1 MKAIEEWINA
11 GKILVMTT
19 QVPTEGSDMVI
30 YNVGSRIKERFDL
43 LEAFDMTPEATVTK
57 LMWLLGD
64 TKDINELKRL
74 FYKQINHDMIGAE

>member
-1 MKAIEEWINA
+1 MLAIQEWIRA

-57 LMWLLGD
+57 LMWLLGEY
-64 TKDINELKRL
+64 KDFTQIKQL
-74 FYKQINHDMIGAE
+74 FYKQINHDMLSD